1 VAVSSVVTP
10 RILPEYAPFAPLSR
24 EVSVSIAAPRAVPSA
39 AVDGTIRAARPDE
52 LEDLRALEDAA
63 GAAFRDLGMDA
74 VADDPPPP
82 AVVLRSAL
90 DHGGLWVVDDGG
102 RVVAYAMD
110 DVVDGQA
117 HLEQVSVHPDRAR
130 RGLGARLVEDLVARA
145 RDAGRDAVTL
155 TTFRDVAWN
164 APYYARLGFRALAD
178 DDLGPG
184 LRAIRRAEAARGLDR
199 WPRLAM
205 RRDLPGVC
213 RPADVPRRR
222 RP

>member
-1 VAVSSVVTP
+1 MSSVVTHG
-10 RILPEYAPFAPLSR
+10 ILPEYAPFAPLSR
-24 EVSVSIAAPRAVPSA
+24 EVSVSICRRRAVPSG
-39 AVDGTIRAARPDE
+39 AVEPVIRAARPDE

-63 GAAFRDLGMDA
+63 GAVFRDVGMDA
-74 VADDPPPP
+74 IADDAPPPV
-82 AVVLRSAL
+82 VVLQGAL

-110 DVVDGQA
+110 DVVDGLA

-130 RGLGARLVEDLVARA
+130 RGLGARLVDDLVARA

-178 DDLGPG
+178 DELGPG
-184 LRAIRRAEAARGLDR
+184 LRAIRRAESARGLDR

-205 RRDLPGVC
+205 RRDLEGVC
-213 RPADVPRRR
+213 RSADVPRGG